1 MSDMMGG
8 MPPQGMQGDPI
19 KENESF
25 LNPTDLGL
33 MAGEGRFTP
42 DMSVRDVLQDLG
54 IDVDGP
60 ADQLVEFAKKQ
71 SENANPINKMQNIA
85 GSGQAASPPPV
96 APQAMAQGPPP
107 SLEGLINQGA

>member
-1 MSDMMGG
+1 MADMMGG

-33 MAGEGRFTP
+33 MAGERRFTP
-42 DMSVRDVLQDLG
+42 DMTVIQVLEELG
-54 IDVDGP
+54 IDPNGS
-60 ADQLVEFAKKQ
+60 ADQLIKLAQDQAK
-71 SENANPINKMQNIA
+71 NANPINKMQNIA
-85 GSGQAASPPPV
+85 SSGQAASPPPV
-96 APQAMAQGPPP
+96 VPQAMAQGPPP